1 MIRAHHLARRFG
13 SVHAL
18 TDFNLHVPEGSVVA
32 LLGPNGAGKST
43 ALRILLNIVTASEG
57 HAEIFGVDSRH
68 LGPKELSRIGFVSES
83 RELPDWM
90 RVGDFFTYCRKFYP
104 AWDERELSDL
114 IRLLEL
120 PVTRPLR
127 TLSRGTRM
135 KAALAAALAYR
146 PRLLILDEPFGG
158 LDIVVRGQLLE
169 CLAERTP
176 DCTILLATHDLSDIE
191 GFATHVAYLSEG
203 RILFF
208 EEMDTLTARFREVEV
223 LARHSSGL
231 FKKPD
236 SWLNLKESPGTFRFT
251 HSDFDPRLSAEEIRA
266 HWPDLED
273 LSIRA
278 LPLRSIFLA
287 LATSLATRRAS

>member
-18 TDFNLHVPEGSVVA
+18 TDFSLHVPEGSVVA

-43 ALRILLNIVTASEG
+43 ALRILLNIVTAGEG
-57 HAEIFGVDSRH
+57 HAEVLGVDSRH

-90 RVGDFFTYCRKFYP
+90 RVGDFFSYCRKFYP
-104 AWDERELSDL
+104 AWDDSELTDL

-120 PVTRPLR
+120 PVAHPLR

-146 PRLLILDEPFGG
+146 PRLLILDEPFSG

-169 CLAERTP
+169 CIAERTP
-176 DCTILLATHDLSDIE
+176 ECTILLATHDLSDIE
-191 GFATHVAYLSEG
+191 GFATHVAYLAEG

-223 LARHSSGL
+223 LARHS
-231 FKKPD
+231 PD
-236 SWLNLKESPGTFRFT
+236 LLPELPDTWLNLKQSPGAFRFT
-251 HSDFDPRLSAEEIRA
+251 HSNFEPMLSVEEIRS
-266 HWPDLED
+266 HWPELED
-273 LSIRA
+273 ISIRA

-287 LATSLATRRAS
+287 LATRKGA